1 MSAQLFSSSMS
12 IEEHVA
18 KILMER
24 RVTYTDQ
31 QILQLALVSQQELD
45 EQDRTLIDRVF
56 YGVRHGLLRVVESID
71 SIDP

>member
-1 MSAQLFSSSMS
+1 MSTQLFSSSLS
-12 IEEHVA
+12 IEELVA
-18 KILMER
+18 QILMER

-31 QILQLALVSQQELD
+31 QLLKWALLSREELD

-71 SIDP
+71 

>member
-12 IEEHVA
+12 IEERVA
-18 KILMER
+18 QILMER

-31 QILQLALVSQQELD
+31 QMLRWALVSQQELE
-45 EQDRTLIDRVF
+45 EQERTLIDRVF

-71 SIDP
+71 